1 MADPTEEK
9 TLGWREQV
17 NALQALLFSVRWGG
31 HALISLYISVL
42 SGLVVG
48 LQYNAAE
55 PFYSTA
61 TIELIV
67 PFGSFWRSL
76 HYLSSQAFM
85 LLLLAHLV
93 IILWQKAPT
102 PAYRFTRGAWLRL
115 TASVPIALSLLFTG
129 YILRGDATGHAAG
142 AIAENIT
149 CSLPVLG
156 TYLNKLF
163 FDGNAAGVQKV
174 YLNHLVG
181 LMVMGGV
188 CVWPHLRRYTAS
200 WSNHLPLTL
209 GLLLLSPLLKT
220 PLERDHFGL
229 LHIDGPWFFIG
240 LQELLRYFP
249 VFWAGIFI
257 PATFV
262 GALLFLP
269 PEGRA
274 RRIIFWF
281 MGGWLL
287 VYIVLSV
294 IGFQRG

>member
-1 MADPTEEK
+1 MLAPNQQ
-9 TLGWREQV
+9 EQLSLP
-17 NALQALLFSVRWGG
+17 ARLQQGLFAVRWGG
-31 HALISLYISVL
+31 HALISLYISVV
-42 SGLVVG
+42 SGLIVG

-55 PFYSTA
+55 PFYSSA

-76 HYLSSQAFM
+76 HYYSSQAFM
-85 LLLLAHLV
+85 FFLLAHLA
-93 IILWQKAPT
+93 IILWQRDYS
-102 PAYRFTRGAWLRL
+102 PADRFTRGAWLRL
-115 TASVPIALSLLFTG
+115 TASVPIALALLFTG
-129 YILRGDATGHAAG
+129 YILRGDATGEAAG

-149 CSLPVLG
+149 LSFPVLG
-156 TYLNKLF
+156 DYFNKLL
-163 FDGNAAGVQKV
+163 FDSTTVGVQKV
-174 YLNHLVG
+174 YLNHLIG
-181 LMVMGGV
+181 LMVVGGV

-200 WSNHLPLTL
+200 WRNHIPVVFALF
-209 GLLLLSPLLKT
+209 LLSPILKT

-240 LQELLRYFP
+240 LQELLRYLP

-274 RRIIFWF
+274 RRFAFWF
-281 MGGWLL
+281 MGAWLL
-287 VYIVLSV
+287 VYAVLTV

>member
-1 MADPTEEK
+1 MLVPKQEK
-9 TLGWREQV
+9 GV
-17 NALQALLFSVRWGG
+17 GLLKGGQQKLVAVRWGG
-31 HALISLYISVL
+31 HALISLYISVV
-42 SGLVVG
+42 SGLIVG

-61 TIELIV
+61 TIELII

-76 HYLSSQAFM
+76 HYLSSQAIMFFV
-85 LLLLAHLV
+85 LIHLAM
-93 IILWQKAPT
+93 ILWQRDAS
-102 PAYRFTRGAWLRL
+102 PAHRFTRTAWLRL
-115 TASVPIALSLLFTG
+115 TASVPLALTLLFTG
-129 YILRGDATGHAAG
+129 YILRGDATGEAAG

-149 CSLPVLG
+149 RSLPVLG
-156 TYLNKLF
+156 EYFNKLL
-163 FDGNAAGVQKV
+163 FDSNTAGVQKV
-174 YLNHLVG
+174 YLNHLIG
-181 LMVMGGV
+181 LMIVGGV

-200 WSNHLPLTL
+200 WRNHLPFVLAL
-209 GLLLLSPLLKT
+209 FLLASVLKT

-240 LQELLRYFP
+240 LQELLRYLP

-269 PEGRA
+269 QEGWP
-274 RRIIFWF
+274 RRVVFLF
-281 MGGWLL
+281 MGAWLL
-287 VYIVLSV
+287 VYIALSV

>member
-9 TLGWREQV
+9 ILD
-17 NALQALLFSVRWGG
+17 SIRWGG
-31 HALISLYISVL
+31 HALISLYISVV
-42 SGLVVG
+42 SGLIVG
-48 LQYNAAE
+48 LQYNPAE

-93 IILWQKAPT
+93 IILWQKPST
-102 PAYRFTRGAWLRL
+102 SAYRFTRWGWLRL
-115 TASVPIALSLLFTG
+115 TASVPIALTLLFTG
-129 YILRGDATGHAAG
+129 YLLRGDATGNAAG
-142 AIAENIT
+142 AIAEHIT
-149 CSLPVLG
+149 RSIPIMG
-156 TYLNKLF
+156 THLNKLL
-163 FDGNAAGVQKV
+163 FDGNAVGVQKV
-174 YLNHLVG
+174 YLNHLIG
-181 LMVMGGV
+181 LMVVGGV

-200 WSNHLPLTL
+200 WNNHLPLTL
-209 GLLLLSPLLKT
+209 GLLLVSPLVKT
-220 PLERDHFGL
+220 PLERDHFAL

-240 LQELLRYFP
+240 LQELLRYLP

-274 RRIIFWF
+274 RRLTFWF
-281 MGGWLL
+281 MGAWLL
-287 VYIVLSV
+287 AYIILSAL
-294 IGFQRG
+294 GFQRG